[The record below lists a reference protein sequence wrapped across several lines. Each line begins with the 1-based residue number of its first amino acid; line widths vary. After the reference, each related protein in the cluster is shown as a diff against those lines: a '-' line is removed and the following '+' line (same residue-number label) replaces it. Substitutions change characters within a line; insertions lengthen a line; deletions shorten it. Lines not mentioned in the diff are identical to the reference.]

1 MRFKLTD
8 QHIHDFNLQGFTV
21 FRGLLPAALVRD
33 LRREADKA
41 RILAR
46 QTKGPQ
52 AQRLQPLSAYDLDL
66 RPFQAYR
73 DLPDLREALEALFGD
88 LDWSFRDLND
98 RELNLGILVEPGEQ
112 PWCTPWH
119 RDWRDHV
126 PTAVRGFVEE
136 QLLDRRLFLQVNCA
150 LYADESLWVVP
161 GSQLRLDLPS
171 EIAAFPTQPPQK
183 PELEGLGNEERE
195 AACLAY
201 CQRMPGGVPLHL
213 QAGDYAIYRDVL
225 WHLGNYV
232 PYRRRATLHD
242 LIETPQYAAFRK
254 EVDERRK
261 AARSEAPEAAV
272 VARR

>member
-1 MRFKLTD
+1 M
-8 QHIHDFNLQGFTV
+8 
-21 FRGLLPAALVRD
+21 FRGLLPPALVRD

-46 QTKGPQ
+46 KVNGPQ
-52 AQRLQPLSAYDLDL
+52 AQRLQPLSAYDIDL
-66 RPFQAYR
+66 RPFQDYR
-73 DLPDLREALEALFGD
+73 DLPELREALAVLFNG
-88 LDWSFRDLND
+88 LDWSVPALED
-98 RELNLGILVEPGEQ
+98 RKFNLGILVEPGEQ

-126 PTAVRGFVEE
+126 PASVRGFVE
-136 QLLDRRLFLQVNCA
+136 QNLFDRRLFLQVNCA

-161 GSQLRLDLPS
+161 GSHLRLDLPS

-183 PELEGLGNEERE
+183 PELDGLGNEERE

-201 CQRMPGGVPLHL
+201 CKRMPGGVPLHL

-242 LIETPQYAAFRK
+242 LLETPEYAAFRDK
-254 EVDERRK
+254 VEDLRQATHR
-261 AARSEAPEAAV
+261 PEAAV
-272 VARR
+272 AS